1 MNNNNNNNNFKSNAF
16 FFAIGVLLIILSC
29 ALESNWWS
37 LFVVLTYAIAPLP
50 NIICSNLSY
59 EDFSDGSSSNEVG
72 YFFTSIFIISGFGI
86 PAVLTHIGVITTL
99 SATLSIVGGL
109 MVYGTI
115 IGYRFFFSRR
125 YEYDSI
131 Y

>member
-1 MNNNNNNNNFKSNAF
+1 MSEMHKIIGLAT

-37 LFVVLTYAIAPLP
+37 LFVVLIYAVAPIP

-59 EDFSDGSSSNEVG
+59 YEDFSDDSSSNEVG
-72 YFFTSIFIISGFGI
+72 YFFTSIFVVSGFGI
-86 PAVLTHIGVITTL
+86 PVVLTHLGVITST
-99 SATLSIVGGL
+99 SATLSVVGGL

-115 IGYRFFFSRR
+115 IGYRFFFNRR
-125 YEYDSI
+125 NDYDYI
-131 Y
+131 